1 METIVTTHDNAFGC
15 GIKTEDINNFIQ
27 VTDELL
33 KDMSSEAIYRI
44 DFDFDEKE
52 NNNQTIL
59 DIAQMND
66 IWGQDMDRAYVK
78 ITFKITNSNFQ
89 IMKSNTLKFNL
100 LNGLSIIQFGGTEEQ
115 IE

>member
-1 METIVTTHDNAFGC
+1 MQGHENAFGC
-15 GIKTEDINNFIQ
+15 GIDALKMDSFIQ
-27 VTDELL
+27 ATDELL
-33 KDMSSEAIYRI
+33 KNMSSEAIYRI
-44 DFDFDEKE
+44 DFDFNEKDD
-52 NNNQTIL
+52 NNQIIL

-66 IWGQDMDRAYVK
+66 LWGQDMDRAYVK

-100 LNGLSIIQFGGTEEQ
+100 LNGLSIIQFGGIEEQ